1 LPLTG
6 RASSVPGSM
15 RSADVNAK
23 PFRVAILSF
32 AIFALHMSS

>member
-1 LPLTG
+1 
-6 RASSVPGSM
+6 M